1 MDGIG
6 CIMID
11 GMYLVVAGG
20 ISGFLV
26 LVVFLTLR
34 RMWPVFAYA
43 YSSARLSAM
52 EARFL
57 SVSRIRDVGGQ
68 KSVEDAFGL
77 LSGTDYSGMND
88 IDSRNCE
95 MTFNQYFV
103 GNLMDVGKFL
113 PKMSSPVVNYYLREW
128 ETYNVLNAM
137 RIVMNDIEIRKDE
150 ICYNFV
156 DVPALGC
163 SRMSEVVF
171 SEDVAS
177 AVEKLKGTE
186 YYGIIDEYLRKYPE
200 GGENPAVLDAM
211 LDKHNILRLYE
222 DAERSVVRR
231 GFLRRRKGKER
242 SMNAVDSMVVRNFC
256 GLRADV
262 LNIVVALRLILE
274 KEDADENHEQF
285 VPVGLF
291 MDQDKRDKLGEA
303 CDVSG
308 VLGVVAGT
316 PYGEAFKNGFN
327 EFQKNGKIDGIVR
340 RLDDFLVDYV
350 RDMAQGYAFSVAV
363 VIRYMAL
370 KRREMLLL
378 RSVFKGI
385 ADDVRFEVDDG
396 FRVIAED

>member
-6 CIMID
+6 CIMIYA
-11 GMYLVVAGG
+11 MYLVVGG
-20 ISGFLV
+20 VIFGFLV
-26 LVVFLTLR
+26 LVLFFTLR
-34 RMWPVFAYA
+34 SMWPVFVYA

-52 EARFL
+52 EARLL

-68 KSVEDAFGL
+68 KSVEDALGM

-88 IDSRNCE
+88 VDSRNCE
-95 MTFNQYFV
+95 MAFNQYFV
-103 GNLMDVGKFL
+103 GHVMDVGKFL
-113 PKMSSPVVNYYLREW
+113 PKMSEPVVNYYLREW

-150 ICYNFV
+150 LCYNFV

-186 YYGIIDEYLRKYPE
+186 YYGIIDEYLRKYPRGE
-200 GGENPAVLDAM
+200 ENPAVLGAM
-211 LDKHNILRLYE
+211 LDKYNILRLYE
-222 DAERSVVRR
+222 DAERPVVRR
-231 GFLRRRKGKER
+231 GLFRRWKGKQR

-256 GLRADV
+256 GVKADV
-262 LNIVVALRLILE
+262 LNIVVALRLVLE
-274 KEDADENHEQF
+274 KEDVDENHEQF

-291 MDQDKRDKLGEA
+291 IDQDKRDKLRMA
-303 CDVSG
+303 DDVSG

-316 PYGEAFKNGFN
+316 PYEEAFRNGFN
-327 EFQKNGKIDGIVR
+327 EFQKSGKIDGIVR
-340 RLDDFLVDYV
+340 RLDDFLADYV
-350 RDMAQGYAFSVAV
+350 KDMGQNYAFSVAV
-363 VIRYMAL
+363 VIKYMAL

-396 FRVIAED
+396 FRVGLED

>member
-1 MDGIG
+1 
-6 CIMID
+6 MIYA
-11 GMYLVVAGG
+11 MYLVVGG
-20 ISGFLV
+20 VIFGFLV
-26 LVVFLTLR
+26 LVLFFTLR
-34 RMWPVFAYA
+34 SMWPVFVYA
-43 YSSARLSAM
+43 YSNARLSAM
-52 EARFL
+52 EARLL

-68 KSVEDAFGL
+68 KSLEDALGL

-88 IDSRNCE
+88 VDSRNCE
-95 MTFNQYFV
+95 MAFNQYFV
-103 GNLMDVGKFL
+103 GHVMDVGKFL

-137 RIVMNDIEIRKDE
+137 RIVMNGVEIEKDDVKF
-150 ICYNFV
+150 NFV

-163 SRMSEVVF
+163 SRMSEIVF

-177 AVEKLKGTE
+177 AVEKLEGSE

-200 GGENPAVLDAM
+200 GDENPAVLDAM

-231 GFLRRRKGKER
+231 GFFRKRKQR
-242 SMNAVDSMVVRNFC
+242 CMNAVDSMVVRNFC
-256 GLRADV
+256 GVRGDV

-274 KEDADENHEQF
+274 KEEGDDEQF

-291 MDQDKRDKLGEA
+291 IDLDKRDKLGEA
-303 CDVSG
+303 RDVTG

-316 PYGEAFKNGFN
+316 PYEEAFRNGFN
-327 EFQKNGKIDGIVR
+327 EFQKSGKIDGIVK
-340 RLDDFLVDYV
+340 RLDDFVFDYV
-350 RDMAQGYAFSVAV
+350 KDMGQGYAFSAAVA
-363 VIRYMAL
+363 IRYMAL

-385 ADDVRFEVDDG
+385 ADDVHFEVDDG
-396 FRVIAED
+396 FRVGLED

>member
-1 MDGIG
+1 
-6 CIMID
+6 MID

-68 KSVEDAFGL
+68 KSVEDALGL

-95 MTFNQYFV
+95 MTFNQYFALHV
-103 GNLMDVGKFL
+103 MDVRKFL
-113 PKMSSPVVNYYLREW
+113 PKVSSPVVNYYLREW

-137 RIVMNDIEIRKDE
+137 RIVMNGIEIRKDE

-156 DVPALGC
+156 DLPALGC

-186 YYGIIDEYLRKYPE
+186 YYGIIDEYLKKYPRGE
-200 GGENPAVLDAM
+200 ENPAVLDAM

-231 GFLRRRKGKER
+231 GLFRKSEQR

-274 KEDADENHEQF
+274 KEDVDENHEQF

-291 MDQDKRDKLGEA
+291 IDQDKRDKLREA

-316 PYGEAFKNGFN
+316 PYGEAFGNGFN
-327 EFQKNGKIDGIVR
+327 EFQKSGKIDGIVR

-396 FRVIAED
+396 FRVTLED